1 MTREGKARALPWTR
15 WGRGPQT
22 PFILLVGE
30 QPRSANGGLGPPA
43 PAWSRGRAPGLLLL
57 TSLLVTACQVP
68 PPSAYVSTKAASKSA
83 TIPVGSNDAGESGT
97 QDGRPGDAAAAIY
110 CGTWQQPSAHVAQA
124 TQGNDIAA
132 LASGGIWRDQLD
144 RRLACA
150 APAATTILGRFPAMV
165 LPCTSRQGGWQ
176 QVALVAN
183 AGGKIWLADGVRP
196 ALPAIERSIGILSG
210 TVPVD
215 QAATMTVS
223 AGLAAQRLAAQ
234 AFSSGD
240 IGAYENLMRAA
251 NRANLAGNF
260 ASAETALRAAVAL
273 QERVQGA
280 DSPALARTLAAEA
293 LQISNQ
299 GRFAE
304 AERIFAHAQALAT
317 SPQQDDTLAL
327 PLLTH
332 YRALSQLNQRQ
343 PDAALATLRQAEAGY
358 AALLPAGALDR
369 PPPSAGGNRSLAA
382 ALDNQQLLND
392 DLQRRALLGVIEVR
406 RAEGRAL
413 RLMGQNDASA
423 AAVASASALADARG
437 VSQPQVLARLYRSA
451 AFVAEAEGHEGAA
464 LSGFSASTEEF
475 ARALPGTRTYAE
487 TGLLWAAQLART
499 GRKDEALAACRN
511 AAQVLREARTGT
523 SGELLQPCLEIFASQ
538 AAAAPDGGQS
548 VLSEMFEMSQLA
560 QGSITSR
567 QISQASARLTEN
579 ARDPK
584 VAALIRLRDDQNARL
599 GDLYEARDDLK
610 SGPQAK
616 DAAADADLSKRIA
629 ALQRDQARTEA
640 DLQAASPNY
649 GQLVQQVVAT
659 KDLFR
664 VLHPGEAFIATPLS
678 RDAGWVFL
686 LRDGKITVAPIAAGS
701 TQLAKLVERVRAS
714 LDTERE
720 PPPPFDIEASQKLY
734 RLVFG
739 GVESKLKD
747 AHAISV
753 APSGPLL
760 SLPFGILLSGP
771 AQQDNLAAAP
781 WLIRQVTIE
790 HVPAPAN
797 FLSLRKLAG
806 TSRAT
811 HPWFGF
817 GDFQP
822 VTLAQAE
829 TSFPLRSCGDN
840 ARLLAGLPPL
850 PGARVELEA
859 VRRLMGAQP
868 SDELLGSAFTAAA
881 VSKAD
886 LKQYRILHFATHAL
900 LPTDLQCQNEPALI
914 TSPPVGALNADGA
927 IMKASDVAGLDLDAD
942 AVILSACNTG
952 GPAGAG
958 SGESLSGL
966 ARSFFY
972 AGARALLVTHWSV
985 NDRTTAYIVALT
997 VSGAKADPSQGLAGA
1012 LASAQRRMLD
1022 DAKGDLAIQAHPF
1035 YWGALAVI
1043 GEGMGTSAQHVAG
1056 L

>member
-1 MTREGKARALPWTR
+1 
-15 WGRGPQT
+15 
-22 PFILLVGE
+22 V
-30 QPRSANGGLGPPA
+30 PRSAKWGLGPTA
-43 PAWSRGRAPGLLLL
+43 PAGSRGRAPGLSLLL
-57 TSLLVTACQVP
+57 ALAACQAP
-68 PPSAYVSTKAASKSA
+68 PPSAYVANHAATKTA
-83 TIPVGSNDAGESGT
+83 TIPVGTNDAGEACT
-97 QDGRPGDAAAAIY
+97 QDGRPGDLSAAIY

-124 TQGNDIAA
+124 TEAGGAGIAA
-132 LASGGIWRDQLD
+132 LAAGGVWRDDLE
-144 RRLACA
+144 RRLDCGT
-150 APAATTILGRFPAMV
+150 PASTTILGRFPAMV
-165 LPCTSRQGGWQ
+165 LPCTSRQGGWP
-176 QVALVAN
+176 QVALVAD

-196 ALPAIERSIGILSG
+196 ALPAIERSIGVLSG

-215 QAATMTVS
+215 RAASQTVS
-223 AGLAAQRLAAQ
+223 AELAAQRLAAQ

-240 IGAYENLMRAA
+240 IGAYESLIRAA

-273 QERVQGA
+273 QERVQGK

-304 AERIFAHAQALAT
+304 AARIFDRAQALAT
-317 SPQQDDTLAL
+317 SPQQTDTLAV

-332 YRALSQLNQRQ
+332 YRALDLLNQGKTA
-343 PDAALATLRQAEAGY
+343 DALAMLRQAEAGY

-369 PPPSAGGNRSLAA
+369 TPAVTGNASFSAGGNRSLAA
-382 ALDNQQLLND
+382 ALDNQQILND
-392 DLQRRALLGVIEVR
+392 ELQRRALFGVIEAR

-413 RLMGQNDASA
+413 RLLGRTEDSA
-423 AAVASASALADARG
+423 AAVASASDLADARG
-437 VSQPQVLARLYRSA
+437 VSQPQVTARLYRSA
-451 AFVAEAEGHEGAA
+451 AFVAEAQGRTGAA
-464 LSGFSASTEEF
+464 LSGFSASTEAF
-475 ARALPGTRTYAE
+475 SRALPGTRTYAE
-487 TGLLWAAQLART
+487 TGLLWAAQLARA
-499 GRKDEALAACRN
+499 GRKPEAVAACRS

-523 SGELLQPCLEIFASQ
+523 SGELLQPCLELYAAEAAS
-538 AAAAPDGGQS
+538 APDGGQA
-548 VLSEMFEMSQLA
+548 VLAEMFEVSQLA
-560 QGSITSR
+560 RGSITSR

-579 ARDPK
+579 ARDPR
-584 VAALIRLRDDQNARL
+584 VAALIRLRDDQNAKL
-599 GDLYEARDDLK
+599 SDLYEARDDLK
-610 SGPQAK
+610 SGPQGK
-616 DAAADADLSKRIA
+616 GDAAADANLSKRIA
-629 ALQRDQARTEA
+629 ALQQEQAKTEA

-649 GQLVQQVVAT
+649 GQLVQQVVKT
-659 KDLFR
+659 SDLFR
-664 VLHPGEAFIATPLS
+664 VLHPGEAFIATALS
-678 RDAGWVFL
+678 RDAGWVLL
-686 LRDGKITVAPIAAGS
+686 LRDGKITVAPIGAGS
-701 TQLAKLVERVRAS
+701 TELARLVGRVRQS
-714 LDTERE
+714 LDAERE

-734 RLVFG
+734 HLVLG
-739 GVESKLKD
+739 GVEDRLKG
-747 AHAISV
+747 AHALSV

-760 SLPFGILLSGP
+760 SLPFGILLSGS
-771 AQQDNLAAAP
+771 ADQNNLAAAP
-781 WLIRQVTIE
+781 WLIREVTIE

-811 HPWFGF
+811 RPWFGF

-840 ARLLAGLPPL
+840 AQLLAGLPPL

-859 VRRLMGAQP
+859 VRRLMGAAP
-868 SDELLGSAFTAAA
+868 SDELVGLAFTASA
-881 VSKAD
+881 VSKANLRD
-886 LKQYRILHFATHAL
+886 YRVLHFATHAL

-914 TSPPVGALNADGA
+914 TSPPLGAANADGA

-952 GPAGAG
+952 GPAGPA

-997 VSGAKADPSQGLAGA
+997 VSGARADPSQGLAGA
-1012 LASAQRRMLD
+1012 LAVAQRRMLD

-1043 GEGMGTSAQHVAG
+1043 GEGMGTPTQHLAG